1 MKGLTKFQ
9 KLLLVSISEKFEI
22 LSMYL
27 FNTFPSYF
35 DAFISVFITLL
46 YLPLIFIY
54 LPNFY
59 FLIYFSHIFFKT
71 PYL

>member
-35 DAFISVFITLL
+35 DAFISVFFTLL
-46 YLPLIFIY
+46 YLPLIFNY

>member
-35 DAFISVFITLL
+35 DAFISVF
-46 YLPLIFIY
+46 
-54 LPNFY
+54 FY
-59 FLIYFSHIFFKT
+59 TALFTADF
-71 PYL
+71 